1 MGTSGWLH
9 VKILLVALL
18 LAIHAANWRK
28 DFEADR
34 ITHSSRFFRV
44 INEAPPLLLVGI
56 VILVIVQPF

>member
-1 MGTSGWLH
+1 M
-9 VKILLVALL
+9 KILLVALL
-18 LAIHAANWRK
+18 VASHAFLAKWRK

-34 ITHSSRFFRV
+34 ISHSSRFFPV